1 MKLKP
6 VDAKGLHQEGEAGTI
21 ASLAQ
26 ALYLEYVLMGYST
39 TTEDISTAIMLD
51 FAFYAGWATTTTQE
65 QGLETEIDENHSI
78 SFTEWA
84 ILEPVIRAHCDFI
97 QSQRVEGTG
106 SLGGERFGL
115 SVSEAKQAY
124 ADAKLEMKKEAFVE
138 APFTLD
144 F

>member
-1 MKLKP
+1 M
-6 VDAKGLHQEGEAGTI
+6 
-21 ASLAQ
+21 
-26 ALYLEYVLMGYST
+26 
-39 TTEDISTAIMLD
+39 
-51 FAFYAGWATTTTQE
+51 
-65 QGLETEIDENHSI
+65 
-78 SFTEWA
+78 
-84 ILEPVIRAHCDFI
+84 EPVIRAHCDFI

-138 APFTLD
+138 SPFTLD

>member
-1 MKLKP
+1 MKLNP
-6 VDAKGLHQEGEAGTI
+6 VDAKGQHQEGEAGTI
-21 ASLAQ
+21 ASLAE
-26 ALYLEYVLMGYST
+26 ALYLEYALMGYST
-39 TTEDISTAIMLD
+39 TAEDISTAIMLD

-65 QGLETEIDENHSI
+65 LGIETEIDENHSI

-84 ILEPVIRAHCDFI
+84 ILEPVIRAHCDLI

-124 ADAKLEMKKEAFVE
+124 ADAKLEMKKDAFVE